1 MREHLLH
8 CLEQQRFTPFPRQ
21 QKPARFSRGHD
32 VDIYVFWSCSMP
44 ESFDNMIQCDLSEQ
58 WLHMKC
64 EKLNSSPEADE
75 WLCRDYRPPE
85 FKRVKVTV

>member
-1 MREHLLH
+1 
-8 CLEQQRFTPFPRQ
+8 
-21 QKPARFSRGHD
+21 
-32 VDIYVFWSCSMP
+32 MP
-44 ESFDNMIQCDLSEQ
+44 ESFDNMIQCDLCEQ

-75 WLCRDYRPPE
+75 WLCRDCRPPE